1 LIIKSDSGE
10 WEVKFLEF
18 GNKRLNIKNNLDVI
32 VALGVIVIVLM
43 IIIPLPKELID
54 LLLALNITLSI
65 VIILI
70 TMFTTSVLQLSVFPT
85 LLLVTTLFRL
95 ALNISSTRLILTE
108 ADAGTIITAF
118 GNFVIR
124 GNYVVGI
131 VIFLIIVVIQF
142 MVITNGAGRV
152 AEVSARFTLDAMP
165 GKQMSIDADLN
176 SGMIDEAQAKKRRQD
191 LQSEADFYGS
201 MDGAS
206 KFVKGDAI
214 AGIII
219 TVINIVAGII
229 IGVLQKDMSAAQSAQ
244 TYVILTVGDGL
255 VSQVPALLISTASG
269 ILVTR
274 SGSKNNLG
282 ETLSEQL
289 TAFPVATGIASV
301 LMLFLGIVPGM
312 PKVPFL
318 AAAAAMGGL
327 TYLLYKDAA
336 VKEAKDFVSEEDE
349 IIQSERKEPENVM
362 NLISVEPMEVE
373 IGYGLIPLADE
384 SNGGDLLQ
392 RIASV
397 RRQCAIEMGI
407 VVQPIRIRDNLQL
420 KANEY
425 IVKIRGTMVISSE
438 LMPNMLLC
446 MDPTGENSDIP
457 GIKTIEPT
465 FGLPAVWINKD
476 QREEAEIK
484 GLTVVDPT
492 TVMVTHLTETI
503 KTHSYELL
511 GRQEVKLIVDNAKE
525 KYSAVVEE
533 LIPDL
538 LTIGELQKVLQ
549 NLLKEKVPIKDVVTI
564 MESLADNSKNTRDLE
579 TLTEYVRFSLART
592 ICNQIVDEDRKITVL
607 TLDPSLEEVIAKNT
621 QKSVQGSFPT
631 VDPDTTTKILTSIK
645 NTVESVYFYNNQPI
659 ILVSPNIRPVFRK
672 LIEMVFPHIMVIS
685 LNEVPNDVQIN
696 SEGVVKI

>member
-1 LIIKSDSGE
+1 M
-10 WEVKFLEF
+10 EF

-32 VALGVIVIVLM
+32 VALGVITIVLM
-43 IIIPLPKELID
+43 IIIPLPKQLID

-176 SGMIDEAQAKKRRQD
+176 SGMIDEAVAKKRRQD

-229 IGVLQKDMSAAQSAQ
+229 IGVLQKNMSAAQAAQ

-274 SGSKNNLG
+274 SGSADNFG
-282 ETLSEQL
+282 DTLSTQL
-289 TAFPVATGIASV
+289 TAFPIATGIASG
-301 LMLFLGIVPGM
+301 LMLFLGLVPGM
-312 PKVPFL
+312 PKLPFFT
-318 AAAAAMGGL
+318 ASIAMGGL
-327 TYLLYKDAA
+327 TYLLYKEAA
-336 VKEAKDFVSEEDE
+336 VKEAREIVSEEEE

-362 NLISVEPMEVE
+362 NLISVESMEVE

-384 SNGGDLLQ
+384 ASGGDLLQ

-420 KANEY
+420 KTNEY
-425 IVKIRGTMVISSE
+425 IIKIRGTMVVSSE
-438 LMPNMLLC
+438 LMPSMLLC

-503 KTHSYELL
+503 KSHSYELL
-511 GRQEVKLIVDNAKE
+511 GRQEVKLIVENAKE

-538 LTIGELQKVLQ
+538 LSIGELQKVLQ
-549 NLLKEKVPIKDVVTI
+549 NLLREKVPIKDIVTI

-579 TLTEYVRFSLART
+579 VLTEYVRFSLART
-592 ICNQIVDEDRKITVL
+592 ICNQVVDENKTITVV
-607 TLDPSLEEVIAKNT
+607 TLDPNIEEIIANNT

-631 VDPDTTTKILTSIK
+631 VNPDITTKILTGIK

-659 ILVSPNIRPVFRK
+659 ILVSPNIRCVFRK

-696 SEGVVKI
+696 SEGVVRI

>member
-1 LIIKSDSGE
+1 MLGEKRLDIKS
-10 WEVKFLEF
+10 
-18 GNKRLNIKNNLDVI
+18 NLDVVI
-32 VALGVIVIVLM
+32 AFGVIGIVLM
-43 IIIPLPKELID
+43 IIIPLPKMMLD
-54 LLLALNITLSI
+54 LLLALNITISI

-70 TMFTTSVLQLSVFPT
+70 TMFTTNVLQLSVFPT

-95 ALNISSTRLILTE
+95 GLNISSTRLILTE
-108 ADAGTIITAF
+108 ADAGTIVSAF
-118 GNFVIR
+118 GDFVIR

-131 VIFLIIVVIQF
+131 IIFLIIVVIQF

-152 AEVSARFTLDAMP
+152 SEVSARFTLDAMP

-176 SGMIDEAQAKKRRQD
+176 SGMIDDAMAKKRRQD
-191 LQSEADFYGS
+191 LQAEADFYGA

-214 AGIII
+214 AGIIVTI
-219 TVINIVAGII
+219 INIIGGII
-229 IGVLQKDMSAAQSAQ
+229 IGVMFNGMDAGTAAQ
-244 TYVILTVGDGL
+244 TYTKLTVGDGL

-274 SGSKNNLG
+274 SGND
-282 ETLSEQL
+282 ETFGDTVSNQL
-289 TAFPVATGIASV
+289 TAFPVATGIASAI
-301 LMLFLGIVPGM
+301 MLFLGLVPNM
-312 PKVPFL
+312 PKIPFFV
-318 AAAAAMGGL
+318 AAVAMGGL
-327 TYLLYKDAA
+327 TYLLYKEDAA
-336 VKEAKDFVSEEDE
+336 KQVEEVITEEEE
-349 IIQSERKEPENVM
+349 IMQQERKEPENVM
-362 NLISVEPMEVE
+362 NLISVEAMEVE

-384 SNGGDLLQ
+384 SSGGDLLQ

-420 KANEY
+420 KTNEY
-425 IVKIRGTMVISSE
+425 IIKIRGTKVVSSE
-438 LMPNMLLC
+438 LMPSMLLC
-446 MDPTGENSDIP
+446 MDPTGENSDLP

-465 FGLPAVWINKD
+465 FDLPAVWINKD
-476 QREEAEIK
+476 QREDAEIK

-503 KTHSYELL
+503 KNHSYELL

-549 NLLKEKVPIKDVVTI
+549 NLLREKVPIKDIVTI
-564 MESLADNSKNTRDLE
+564 MESLADNARNTRDLE
-579 TLTEYVRFSLART
+579 VLTEYVRFSLSRT
-592 ICNQIVDEDRKITVL
+592 ICNTVVDENRTINVV
-607 TLDPSLEEVIAKNT
+607 TLDPVIEDIVANNI

-631 VDPDTTTKILTSIK
+631 VDPDTTTKILGAIK
-645 NTVESVYFYNNQPI
+645 DTVESVYFYNNQPI

-672 LIEMVFPHIMVIS
+672 LIEMVFPQIMIIS

-696 SEGVVKI
+696 SEGVVRI